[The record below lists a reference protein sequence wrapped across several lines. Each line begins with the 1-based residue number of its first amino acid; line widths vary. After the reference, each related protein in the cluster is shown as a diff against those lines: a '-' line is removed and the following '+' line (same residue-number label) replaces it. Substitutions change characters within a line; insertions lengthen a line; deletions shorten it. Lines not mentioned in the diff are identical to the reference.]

1 MKHYVSGD
9 RRPFTSEELESAA
22 KLKLQR
28 IPVTAIAERMNRNP
42 WALYQV
48 LRNPP
53 ALPIDVREAVNEAII
68 QEFYD
73 GSRIID
79 IARKRGWTYGRVENR
94 LAKAGID
101 GEMRALIRAE
111 FPATQTATCGAP

>member
-9 RRPFTSEELESAA
+9 RRPFTSAELETAA

-28 IPVTAIAERMNRNP
+28 ISVTAIAERMDRNP

-48 LRNPP
+48 LRKPP
-53 ALPIDVREAVNEAII
+53 AIPIDLREAVNEEII
-68 QEFYD
+68 QELRD
-73 GSRIID
+73 GARIID
-79 IARKRGWTYGRVENR
+79 IARKRGWPYGRVENR
-94 LAKAGID
+94 LAKAGVD

-111 FPATQTATCGAP
+111 FAASQITTGGAP